1 MKVEDFLEHYCHAI
15 AAFGICAVIVT
26 FPDRTPM
33 SALLGGGLMALNYY
47 FSHRFLH
54 LFPGPLNFHLNL
66 HHEKAGLP
74 RWLELTLECI
84 LEFVYFMFFPLLFQ
98 TLFND
103 WIIPFSVILLLSMT
117 YTSYHIY
124 NYSILGSKDHSR
136 HHMNPEVNFSPNFL
150 DHLFSTNFD
159 EEHEDLNPG
168 IVNVIAC
175 TLIVL
180 YLKRYFGWTDAQNLA
195 TK

>member
-1 MKVEDFLEHYCHAI
+1 MKFEDFFEHYGHAI
-15 AAFGICAVIVT
+15 TAFGVCAIIVT
-26 FPDRTPM
+26 FPDRSPI
-33 SALLGGGLMALNYY
+33 SALIGSGLMALNYY
-47 FSHRFLH
+47 FSHRILH
-54 LFPGPLNFHLNL
+54 CFPGPMNFHLNM

-74 RWLELTLECI
+74 RWLELAIEGV
-84 LEFVYFMFFPLLFQ
+84 LEFVYFMFFPILLQ
-98 TLFND
+98 TVFGD
-103 WIIPFSVILLLSMT
+103 WIIPFSIILLLSLT

-136 HHMNPEVNFSPNFL
+136 HHMNPETNFSPNFL
-150 DHLFSTNFD
+150 DHLFGTNFD

-180 YLKRYFGWTDAQNLA
+180 YLKRWFGWTDA
-195 TK
+195 

>member
-1 MKVEDFLEHYCHAI
+1 MKVEDFLEHYSHAI

-74 RWLELTLECI
+74 RWLELALECI
-84 LEFVYFMFFPLLFQ
+84 LEFIYFMFFPLLFQ

-180 YLKRYFGWTDAQNLA
+180 YLKRYFGWTDAQYLA
-195 TK
+195 MK

>member
-1 MKVEDFLEHYCHAI
+1 MKVEDFLEHYSHAI

-74 RWLELTLECI
+74 RWLELALECI